1 VTSFLTSFLVNA
13 SAEEMATF
21 YTSVFPN
28 SSIDSEFRATD
39 GSMIVVHFTLDG
51 LACNAINAG
60 QDFPFTSALSTTV
73 RCGSQAAVDHLWD
86 GLTNGGTPGQ
96 CGWLTDRF
104 GVSWQIVPEGM
115 EQFVGDPN
123 PARAAAA
130 MNAMLAMSKLDLGLF
145 AAAVEGV
152 A

>member
-1 VTSFLTSFLVNA
+1 
-13 SAEEMATF
+13 M
-21 YTSVFPN
+21 
-28 SSIDSEFRATD
+28 
-39 GSMIVVHFTLDG
+39 
-51 LACNAINAG
+51 
-60 QDFPFTSALSTTV
+60 
-73 RCGSQAAVDHLWD
+73 
-86 GLTNGGTPGQ
+86 
-96 CGWLTDRF
+96 WLTDRF